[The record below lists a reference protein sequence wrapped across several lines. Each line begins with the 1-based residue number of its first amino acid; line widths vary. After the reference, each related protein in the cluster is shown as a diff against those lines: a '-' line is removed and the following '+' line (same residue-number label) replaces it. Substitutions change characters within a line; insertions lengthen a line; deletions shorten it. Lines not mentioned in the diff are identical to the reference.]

1 MNINMQRRSFFKSA
15 LITTGSLLVGGTA
28 IYRYLTNNE
37 MADTPLPPTI
47 EKIHQGNKRNVLV
60 VMSAGTRLGNTD
72 RLTDAYI
79 KGLVEGGHSVTKVYL
94 GSMRI
99 EGCRGCG
106 VCQRN
111 AHRCVVQDGMQEL
124 YPLFAQCDTVVM
136 ASPLYFW
143 TITSRLKAFI
153 ERLYAISVDDKYPS
167 KDTVLLMTA
176 GDDKEAT
183 FDQALSYFHIIS
195 GVLGG
200 NEVGVYCAGGCT
212 GCEKTAR
219 QIDKEHLDNAYKMG
233 LEL

>member
-1 MNINMQRRSFFKSA
+1 MQRRSFFKSA
-15 LITTGSLLVGGTA
+15 LITTGSLLVGGA
-28 IYRYLTNNE
+28 AVYRYLTNNQP
-37 MADTPLPPTI
+37 ADTPLPPAI
-47 EKIHQGNKRNVLV
+47 EKVHQGNKRNVLV

-106 VCQRN
+106 ACQRN

-153 ERLYAISVDDKYPS
+153 ERLYAISVGDKYPK
-167 KDTVLLMTA
+167 KDAVLLMTA

-183 FDQALSYFHIIS
+183 FDQPKRYFRLLNQAL
-195 GVLGG
+195 GW
-200 NEVGVYCAGGCT
+200 NEVGLYCAGGCT

-219 QIDKEHLDNAYKMG
+219 QIEKEHLDNAYKMG
-233 LEL
+233 LEI